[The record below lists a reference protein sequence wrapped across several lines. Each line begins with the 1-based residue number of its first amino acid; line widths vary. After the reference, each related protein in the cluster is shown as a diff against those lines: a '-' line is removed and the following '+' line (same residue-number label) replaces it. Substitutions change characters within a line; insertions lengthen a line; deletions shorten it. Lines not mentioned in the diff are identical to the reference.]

1 MVSRRVYGM
10 VEAWVDGRP
19 LDDLQLKGFNHPMLA
34 VEILRWRE
42 EGEAA
47 EAAAPAEASA
57 RRRKQ

>member
-1 MVSRRVYGM
+1 M
-10 VEAWVDGRP
+10 VEAMAEGAS
-19 LDDLQLKGFNHPMLA
+19 LDEFVLKGFNHPVLA

-47 EAAAPAEASA
+47 ASVENAEPAAA

>member
-1 MVSRRVYGM
+1 M
-10 VEAWVDGRP
+10 VESAAEGAS
-19 LDDLQLKGFNHPMLA
+19 LGELNLKGFNHPVLA

-47 EAAAPAEASA
+47 ADVAKPAAA

>member
-1 MVSRRVYGM
+1 V
-10 VEAWVDGRP
+10 
-19 LDDLQLKGFNHPMLA
+19 LA

-47 EAAAPAEASA
+47 AAVEKVEPATPAAA